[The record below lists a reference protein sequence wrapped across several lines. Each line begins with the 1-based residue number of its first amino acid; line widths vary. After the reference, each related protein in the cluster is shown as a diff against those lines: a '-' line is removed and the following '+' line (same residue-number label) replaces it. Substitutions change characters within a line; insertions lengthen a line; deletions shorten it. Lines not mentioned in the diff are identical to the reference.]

1 MNRWSILVD
10 RLSPQ
15 AGLAQ
20 LTTTQTQAVIDLL
33 CLLTYA
39 DNRISALEQLE
50 FEETLMKMEWATGH
64 RQVVRARINTASA
77 PARYAA
83 STEARQILLKK
94 AINQLGETV
103 ENQNE
108 SIFKLMASMAYSD
121 LIFHAKER
129 EILSSIATGLGIA
142 NARAQELQEA
152 FGSA

>member
-1 MNRWSILVD
+1 MNRWSTLVD

-108 SIFKLMASMAYSD
+108 SIFKLMASMAYSVD
-121 LIFHAKER
+121 FSCKGARDFKQHR
-129 EILSSIATGLGIA
+129 EGLGIA